1 MGKNNFRYDDI
12 FTQEDKNLIIQDYI
26 ENGLSIKEV
35 GKKYNIRS
43 HSYIQK
49 VLKGYTRNVSQAN
62 KIAHLKNP
70 QAFKH
75 SEETKQKIRE
85 NRLRYMKEHPE
96 DTAWRKRNK
105 PSYPEE
111 CFIKFL
117 QEKGYD
123 KAFLIEREKSVFP
136 YFIDFAFTDIKLAI
150 EIDGS
155 QHLEIERQKKD
166 VEKDKLLNKLGWKV
180 LRISENLVKTD
191 WSILEDKINYFIDN
205 DNITFEKVGIVKAP
219 KTHQKVERF
228 ENGLSKKQMEQHYNQ
243 RKIKNRPTKEVLL
256 NEIQT
261 MSFVNVGK
269 KYKVTDN
276 TIRDWCKYYGLPYRK
291 KDIKH
296 I

>member
-1 MGKNNFRYDDI
+1 MGKNNFRYDEI
-12 FTQEDKNLIIQDYI
+12 FTQEEKNHIIQDYI
-26 ENGLSIKEV
+26 ENGLSIREV
-35 GKKYNIRS
+35 AKKYNIKS
-43 HSYIQK
+43 SSYIQK
-49 VLKGYTRNVSQAN
+49 ILKGYTRNASQAN

-70 QAFKH
+70 KAFKH

-85 NRLRYMKEHPE
+85 IRLRYMKAHPE

-123 KAFLIEREKSVFP
+123 KTFLIEREKSVFP

-155 QHLEIERQKKD
+155 QHLETERRKKD
-166 VEKDKLLNKLGWKV
+166 AEKDKLLNKLGWKI
-180 LRISENLVKTD
+180 LRISENIVKTD
-191 WSILEDKINYFIDN
+191 WCVLEDKINYFIDN
-205 DNITFEKVGIVKAP
+205 DNITFEQVGIVKAP
-219 KTHQKVERF
+219 KIYQKVERF
-228 ENGLSKKQMEQHYNQ
+228 ENGLSKKQIEYYYKQ

-256 NEIQT
+256 NDIQT
-261 MSFVNVGK
+261 MSFVDVGK
-269 KYKVTDN
+269 KYNVTDN
-276 TIRDWCKYYGLPYRK
+276 TIRDWCKSYGLPYKK
-291 KDIKH
+291 KDIKR